1 MFPFCV
7 LSLHIG
13 LVEIGDTLLCPEN
26 LDPDAV
32 EELEDQA
39 LLPDLLQKYLT
50 VRAKPH
56 RLLQPVPGRGGK
68 DIFQV
73 DIAEH
78 LIPFGQETCPGWA
91 LERKV
96 TKRPAHGD
104 TVQSTLRPGHARL
117 VPSELGPPWV
127 FCQLGAGWGS
137 GIHLVR
143 CCSELS
149 ASLQDFDLHDKRAS
163 PLVLALLCLGG

>member
-1 MFPFCV
+1 MKFSCLTFLQPYTGFILNSRELLEQRLGMSPAQIQALLQGGDKFGHGV
-7 LSLHIG
+7 IVTS

-32 EELEDQA
+32 EELEELDDQA

-50 VRAKPH
+50 VLAKPH

-96 TKRPAHGD
+96 TLHM
-104 TVQSTLRPGHARL
+104 VTLSSHRCAL
-117 VPSELGPPWV
+117 DVPV
-127 FCQLGAGWGS
+127 
-137 GIHLVR
+137 
-143 CCSELS
+143 
-149 ASLQDFDLHDKRAS
+149 
-163 PLVLALLCLGG
+163 

>member
-1 MFPFCV
+1 M
-7 LSLHIG
+7 
-13 LVEIGDTLLCPEN
+13 EIGDTLLCPAN

-50 VRAKPH
+50 VLAKPH
-56 RLLQPVPGRGGK
+56 PLLQPVPGRGGK
-68 DIFQV
+68 DSFQV

-104 TVQSTLRPGHARL
+104 TVQSSLRPGHARL
-117 VPSELGPPWV
+117 VPSELGPP
-127 FCQLGAGWGS
+127 LGVLPTWFRL
-137 GIHLVR
+137 GIW
-143 CCSELS
+143 
-149 ASLQDFDLHDKRAS
+149 DTPRAVLLGTQRES
-163 PLVLALLCLGG
+163 PGL